1 MVQIL
6 NKINLVPIFDRLL
19 PGYLEKYASHIQ
31 WDVNYLALPSS
42 AIEKEPQ
49 SSNFYISRKQMVAD
63 DHAIFPNP
71 FGDNLAIVLQGP
83 IVSEKSIT
91 LRIIHHYLRRYPEV
105 CIVVSTWEK
114 TPPSDLD
121 PLNKLAENGKIKL
134 ILNPD
139 PIQPGVFNINRQII
153 SSRNGLEFALTDF
166 EFSIKSRTDQVFVD
180 PRFLNQLRILFDRYS
195 VDDSKNSR
203 IVVSSLNTFAFR
215 LYGASDM
222 FQFGKTKDLFE
233 YWNQPLDSRNID
245 ELTAISPNL
254 VAEAQKLV
262 AEVYLN
268 TNYFKL
274 KEKKSPQYNLE
285 ESLHFLANYFVV
297 ADAQSLGHI
306 WLKNTNLANRWSI
319 SRFPSKFYELGHTD
333 WVGLTSDLSEWKSYE
348 KLLVSESFFHE

>member
-6 NKINLVPIFDRLL
+6 GQINLVPIFDKLL
-19 PGYLEKYASHIQ
+19 PRYLEKYASHIK
-31 WDVNYLALPSS
+31 WDVNYLPLPSF

-49 SSNFYISRKQMVAD
+49 GPNFYLSRKQMGAVD
-63 DHAIFPNP
+63 NAIFPNP
-71 FGDNLAIVLQGP
+71 FGDKLAIVLQGP

-105 CIVVSTWEK
+105 CIVVSTWGN
-114 TPPSDLD
+114 TPPPDLA
-121 PLNKLAENGKIKL
+121 PLTNLAENGKIKL

-180 PRFLNQLRILFDRYS
+180 PRFMNQLRILFDRYS
-195 VDDSKNSR
+195 EVGCKNSR
-203 IVVSSLNTFAFR
+203 IIVSSLNTFAFR

-233 YWNQPLDSRNID
+233 YWNQPLDARNID

-254 VAEAQKLV
+254 VAEAQKHV

-274 KEKKSPQYNLE
+274 KEKTNPQYNLE
-285 ESLHFLANYFVV
+285 ESLHFVANYFVV
-297 ADAQSLGHI
+297 ADAQSLGHL
-306 WLKNTNLANRWSI
+306 WLKNTNLVNRWSV
-319 SRFPSKFYELGHTD
+319 SRFPSKFYELSHAD
-333 WVGLTSDLSEWKSYE
+333 WVGLTSDLTEWQSYKE
-348 KLLVSESFFHE
+348 VLVSESFFRE